1 MTETVWVSQAE
12 AVRLLADLG
21 DPISQQALSL
31 YLKGHPEVI
40 RSVEGRS
47 VRIDWESLK
56 TSRATRSA
64 RGPASSAVAAGPL
77 FAPEPSPTHGGAKAS
92 APRDPV
98 ANDLS
103 ARRAQADTQRA
114 ESDARTAKIKAD
126 EAEGRVINRDAAV
139 NAFVTAGIALVRAME
154 EGRVLAVDEIRA
166 AADTREALAAMQ
178 RHERS
183 MRTAFANSL
192 TEFAV
197 ASEPALAAAE

>member
-31 YLKGHPEVI
+31 YIKGHPEVV
-40 RSVEGRS
+40 RKVEGRS

-64 RGPASSAVAAGPL
+64 RGPAAVAVVAGPL

-92 APRDPV
+92 APRDTV

-103 ARRAQADTQRA
+103 ARRAHADTQRA

-154 EGRVLAVDEIRA
+154 EGRVLAVDEIRG
-166 AADTREALAAMQ
+166 AADTRAALAAMQ
-178 RHERS
+178 RNERA

>member
-1 MTETVWVSQAE
+1 MTETVWVSQAD

-31 YLKGHPEVI
+31 YLKGHPEVV
-40 RSVEGRS
+40 RSVDGRS
-47 VRIDWESLK
+47 VRIDWDSLK

-64 RGPASSAVAAGPL
+64 RGPVSSSAASGPL
-77 FAPEPSPTHGGAKAS
+77 FAPEPLPTPVGAKAS

-114 ESDARTAKIKAD
+114 ESDARTAKIRAD

-178 RHERS
+178 RHERA

-197 ASEPALAAAE
+197 ASEPALAAAG